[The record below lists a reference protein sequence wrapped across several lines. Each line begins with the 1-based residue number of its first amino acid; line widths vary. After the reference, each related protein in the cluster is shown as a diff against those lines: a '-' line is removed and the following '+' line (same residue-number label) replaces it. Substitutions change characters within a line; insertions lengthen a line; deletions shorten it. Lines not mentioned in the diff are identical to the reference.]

1 MLFPWPKC
9 IERLLEEPD
18 YETCET
24 RRWMAKFHW
33 SVCGPFRVQRR
44 TSLVPSPTRPQ
55 GVRKNLVWDL
65 RLRRTPKKTR
75 PSNWRYRDLDRCI
88 ACLTA
93 GLWVYI
99 LKVRFIV
106 YSLLQEVMH
115 CTNWISQARTFFAQT
130 VWLAC
135 TDLEG
140 FWPFFFFLRVCVCVC
155 VCVWYL
161 VSQATPFAERGLAA
175 TTQGTLLSN
184 IAIRCWYQVSAVG
197 ATWWLQRDQTLPLSV
212 KVVACETIWY
222 HPELFVNVSSFTYL
236 ISALQFWRCQSM
248 GSILFWVFLLPIKL
262 FVVIKGDHNIIETS
276 NMTLSKCL
284 SFFCRGYQNSQWYG
298 DSRSVPRVAPRT
310 HSVKI
315 KWSSWH
321 GDTRT
326 RASCSQSRDP
336 RSKGWTHTL
345 TNSGKWNREN
355 INYLE
360 NGSLY
365 SMCSDSGSS
374 LECGTTTISPYFLHP
389 QITSS
394 GNN

>member
-55 GVRKNLVWDL
+55 GVRKNLVCDL
-65 RLRRTPKKTR
+65 RLRRTPSKKTR

-140 FWPFFFFLRVCVCVC
+140 FWPFFFACVCVISS
-155 VCVWYL
+155 L
-161 VSQATPFAERGLAA
+161 ASHTLRRERSRCNYPRNAIIEH
-175 TTQGTLLSN
+175 SN
-184 IAIRCWYQVSAVG
+184 KMLI
-197 ATWWLQRDQTLPLSV
+197 
-212 KVVACETIWY
+212 
-222 HPELFVNVSSFTYL
+222 SSFCRRGNLMVAAWPDPSSLCEGCGLRDYMISPWTFCQCVKFYL
-236 ISALQFWRCQSM
+236 LNLCT
-248 GSILFWVFLLPIKL
+248 SILKV
-262 FVVIKGDHNIIETS
+262 
-276 NMTLSKCL
+276 SK
-284 SFFCRGYQNSQWYG
+284 YG
-298 DSRSVPRVAPRT
+298 
-310 HSVKI
+310 
-315 KWSSWH
+315 
-321 GDTRT
+321 
-326 RASCSQSRDP
+326 
-336 RSKGWTHTL
+336 
-345 TNSGKWNREN
+345 
-355 INYLE
+355 
-360 NGSLY
+360 
-365 SMCSDSGSS
+365 
-374 LECGTTTISPYFLHP
+374 
-389 QITSS
+389 
-394 GNN
+394 